1 MDIKKRIQELSLDQK
16 AKLYFM
22 GLVRQGK
29 IDTLPEDPKAAY
41 IRDMMDKEDPKM
53 DPAIRSDFDDPVFED
68 LKEIATELGYLEEI
82 GMFHDPLGYQPDTE
96 DNESPSITDED
107 LDELLDII
115 LKYVEDPDDAQ
126 AELDRFDQGGFD
138 ALSDMVAAN
147 LLRDPEYKAWDNK
160 LHSIKEDEKKS
171 YQNLPYTYEVLLD
184 DLDFETLKSSFP
196 EYYQNEKF
204 IRPQTGEPYY
214 SDNISFPNLDDSM
227 SQIGDPEALED
238 WKDKIR
244 RRFGD
249 VIIKFNNKAK
259 NWFDKVFVDDFE
271 FNYAKEKF
279 IRGKQDFI
287 DKERKLGRS
296 ID

>member
-227 SQIGDPEALED
+227 SQIGDPESLED
-238 WKDKIR
+238 WKDKVR

-279 IRGKQDFI
+279 IRGKKSAMKRDQ
-287 DKERKLGRS
+287 ELGRS